1 MWGREKVAHR
11 LRQLRASSE
20 YSVLKTS
27 SENGSD
33 QVGHQLARQ
42 PPPFIIQRLCSHDR
56 VLVGPE
62 VSGQQKRREGL
73 RTRPTAWR
81 GPLVPAV
88 WPVSS

>member
-1 MWGREKVAHR
+1 MLVVWLCVCVAGTVRVWGREKVAHR

-42 PPPFIIQRLCSHDR
+42 PPPSLSRGC
-56 VLVGPE
+56 VLMTE
-62 VSGQQKRREGL
+62 C
-73 RTRPTAWR
+73 
-81 GPLVPAV
+81 
-88 WPVSS
+88 